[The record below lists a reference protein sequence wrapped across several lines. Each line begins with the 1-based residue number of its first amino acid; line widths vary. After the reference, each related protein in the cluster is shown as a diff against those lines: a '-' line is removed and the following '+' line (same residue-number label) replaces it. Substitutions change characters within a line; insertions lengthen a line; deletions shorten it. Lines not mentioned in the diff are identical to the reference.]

1 MRLRRANRF
10 RLYALAAAL
19 ALVLAAC
26 GDGRDDDDDSAGG
39 DDDSTTAT
47 TAAGEED
54 GEGEGGATFEIDT
67 ANCITDPTTV
77 EITGDT
83 IKLGTSLPQSGIY
96 AAFTEILRGEQA
108 YIQYVNE
115 EKGGFAVGDT
125 QYQVELV
132 AMDDAYAAEQTVSN
146 ANTLINDDQVFGLF
160 NVVGTKNNLAIRDLV
175 NEACVSNLFAATGSP
190 AWGNPAYPW
199 LEGTFLVPYPLEMQA
214 LVDYLGENMPAATIA
229 ILRADDDFGASYSET
244 LRSLI
249 EGTDLTIA
257 AEETYDPETGE
268 VATQVTTLAAS
279 QADVFVLGATLL
291 ACPVSLNELGTSGW
305 APLVYM
311 SGTCTSKTLMAAA
324 GANGNNVLSSTS
336 LMDPNDPQYASN
348 EAMTLYKEKLAQYQ
362 PEADAT
368 NGIVAFG
375 WSSGA
380 ILEAALMNVTDPNRL
395 GVMQSARTL
404 TDLSDIGLQLPGAT
418 WTVNADDWFLGE
430 TFHLVQYSTAD
441 GYFKPVG
448 DLLDMNG
455 MTAEITPPNLI
466 EG

>member
-10 RLYALAAAL
+10 RLFALAAAL

-54 GEGEGGATFEIDT
+54 GEAEGGATFEIDT

-175 NEACVSNLFAATGSP
+175 NEACVPNLFAATGSP

-229 ILRADDDFGASYSET
+229 DPAGRRRLRRFVLRDVAVVDRGHRSHDRGRGDLRPRDRGSRHAGDHARGEPGRRVRARRDAARVPGVAQRARHIRLGAARVHVGNVHVEDAHGCGRCQRQQRAQFGVADGPERSAVRVERSDDALQGEARAVPARSRRHATASLHSVGLRA
-244 LRSLI
+244 RS
-249 EGTDLTIA
+249 
-257 AEETYDPETGE
+257 
-268 VATQVTTLAAS
+268 
-279 QADVFVLGATLL
+279 
-291 ACPVSLNELGTSGW
+291 
-305 APLVYM
+305 
-311 SGTCTSKTLMAAA
+311 SKPR
-324 GANGNNVLSSTS
+324 S
-336 LMDPNDPQYASN
+336 
-348 EAMTLYKEKLAQYQ
+348 
-362 PEADAT
+362 
-368 NGIVAFG
+368 
-375 WSSGA
+375 
-380 ILEAALMNVTDPNRL
+380 
-395 GVMQSARTL
+395 
-404 TDLSDIGLQLPGAT
+404 
-418 WTVNADDWFLGE
+418 
-430 TFHLVQYSTAD
+430 
-441 GYFKPVG
+441 
-448 DLLDMNG
+448 
-455 MTAEITPPNLI
+455 
-466 EG
+466 

>member
-1 MRLRRANRF
+1 
-10 RLYALAAAL
+10 
-19 ALVLAAC
+19 V
-26 GDGRDDDDDSAGG
+26 
-39 DDDSTTAT
+39 
-47 TAAGEED
+47 
-54 GEGEGGATFEIDT
+54 
-67 ANCITDPTTV
+67 P
-77 EITGDT
+77 
-83 IKLGTSLPQSGIY
+83 
-96 AAFTEILRGEQA
+96 
-108 YIQYVNE
+108 
-115 EKGGFAVGDT
+115 
-125 QYQVELV
+125 
-132 AMDDAYAAEQTVSN
+132 
-146 ANTLINDDQVFGLF
+146 
-160 NVVGTKNNLAIRDLV
+160 
-175 NEACVSNLFAATGSP
+175 NLFAATGSP

-199 LEGTFLVPYPLEMQA
+199 LEGTFLPPYPLEMQA

-244 LRSLI
+244 LRSLV
-249 EGTDLTIA
+249 EGTELSIA

-324 GANGNNVLSSTS
+324 GANGNNVLSSAS

-362 PEADAT
+362 PEADAG

-380 ILEAALMNVTDPNRL
+380 ILEAALANVTDPNRL
-395 GVMQSARTL
+395 GVMQTARTL
-404 TDLSDIGLQLPGAT
+404 TDLSDVGLQLPGAT

-448 DLLDMNG
+448 ELLDMNG
-455 MTAEITPPNLI
+455 LTAEITPENLI
-466 EG
+466 NG